1 MSRETRDALTVSGGE
16 MDYFL
21 PVLIFIVV
29 LILVELGYFALRGF
43 RSSEKKGVRT
53 RLKALAVQAEKEEA
67 VDILKK
73 DRLSDIPWLHS
84 ILRRFST
91 MGKLSLLVEQAGV
104 QRKPGLYILLSI
116 TLAVI
121 GFLAG
126 APFHSVYFPLVPS
139 LFVIIPCTVVPATLP
154 FIYLRYKRGKRFHK
168 FEEQLPEALDLIA
181 RSLKA
186 GHAFS
191 SGLRLVSEEMEDPI
205 GFEFEKALNEINF
218 GVAAQEALIGM
229 TDRIPLDDLRFF
241 VISVILQRETGGNLA
256 EILENLSRLIRE
268 RFKLNGHVRVLS
280 SQARL
285 SAYILVV
292 IPFVIALGLHLINR
306 EYYKAFF
313 ENPSGKY
320 VLASGMVWMILGFFV
335 MKKMV
340 KIRV

>member
-1 MSRETRDALTVSGGE
+1 

-91 MGKLSLLVEQAGV
+91 MRKLSLLVEQAGV
-104 QRKPGLYILLSI
+104 QRKPGLYILLSL
-116 TLAVI
+116 TLAMI

-126 APFHSVYFPLVPS
+126 MPFHSAFFPLFPS
-139 LFVIIPCTVVPATLP
+139 FFIIIPCAIVPSFFP
-154 FIYLRYKRGKRFHK
+154 FMYLSYKRRKRFHK
-168 FEEQLPEALDLIA
+168 FEEHLPETLDLIA

-205 GFEFEKALNEINF
+205 SVEFEKALNEINF
-218 GVAAQEALIGM
+218 GVSTQDALANLA
-229 TDRIPLDDLRFF
+229 DRIPLDDLRFF

-256 EILENLSRLIRE
+256 EILENLARLIRE

-280 SQARL
+280 AQARL
-285 SAYILVV
+285 SAYILVA
-292 IPFVIALGLHLINR
+292 IPPILALAVHLINP
-306 EYYKAFF
+306 KFF
-313 ENPSGKY
+313 EALLENPSGKY
-320 VLASGMVWMILGFFV
+320 ALAAGVAWMIIGVFF
-335 MKKMV
+335 MKRMV
-340 KIRV
+340 TIRV